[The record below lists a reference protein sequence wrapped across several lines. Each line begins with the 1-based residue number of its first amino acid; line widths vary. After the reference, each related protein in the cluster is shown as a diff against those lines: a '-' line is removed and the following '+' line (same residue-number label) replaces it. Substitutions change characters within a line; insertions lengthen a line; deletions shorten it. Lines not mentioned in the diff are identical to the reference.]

1 VASLVTDPARAPG
14 AAVLTHLTATA
25 RATLHSARRCLRALV
40 TVSIGP
46 TRNSLSGERGPH
58 VRPQQ
63 GRPCDRHGLE
73 SLEDGAL
80 HIQEEI
86 P

>member
-1 VASLVTDPARAPG
+1 MASLVTDPARAPG

-46 TRNSLSGERGPH
+46 YPEQPLGPH
-58 VRPQQ
+58 RWVHARRAGWRRPSAST
-63 GRPCDRHGLE
+63 PLD
-73 SLEDGAL
+73 AL
-80 HIQEEI
+80 LGDLARR
-86 P
+86 